1 MGFRVSVSVRV
12 GVRVSV
18 GVRVG
23 VSVGVRVRVRG
34 RGRDSSRVRAHEVN
48 TETVDLHKGGGPRLG
63 LNGGGRHV
71 LHDGLDVAPSPG

>member
-1 MGFRVSVSVRV
+1 MVSVKVRV
-12 GVRVSV
+12 G
-18 GVRVG
+18 
-23 VSVGVRVRVRG
+23 VGVRVRVRG
-34 RGRDSSRVRAHEVN
+34 RGRVRAHEVN